1 MKVEM
6 LSFAKK
12 HTIIINKNES
22 AIMWFGHKVHEYEEK
37 IGGMCMRFVRTDDLK
52 PGMRLARPIYNKSG
66 VLLYERNT
74 KLTMQGIY
82 SVKNFGLI
90 GIYILEP
97 AEPLPPMTE
106 DDIEFERF
114 QTMSIFTLREALKAV
129 AAEKKSIE
137 LGKLTRDIVRQFG
150 NMKKKINFMQNLRS
164 PEDDVY
170 KHSLN
175 VAILAALMANR
186 LQFSNEEKEK
196 VVMAALIHDIGKLL
210 MAKENNKGAGKEIYI
225 DHRNPALLKK
235 SHLLG
240 YNTVSNDYNLDS
252 GVKSLVG
259 LMVRKIDG
267 LEQERRINNKS
278 ADILHV
284 AYYYDN
290 LTCMKLGEEPK
301 SEVEAIRYLLDGDN
315 QFSPNAVR
323 ALIDSV
329 NILSIGVCVELTN
342 GHKGLVL
349 SENKINILRPM
360 VLSFN
365 DNQLYDLHYERVFKE
380 IQIKDI
386 MKTMDNRYVMD
397 KETAE
402 GYIEETKVQEE
413 IPLEELL
420 TEAIS
425 AEEVLTDNSIDS
437 MVSGIM
443 ADLLMAEQEKK
454 TR

>member
-1 MKVEM
+1 
-6 LSFAKK
+6 
-12 HTIIINKNES
+12 
-22 AIMWFGHKVHEYEEK
+22 
-37 IGGMCMRFVRTDDLK
+37 MRFVRTDDLK
-52 PGMRLARPIYNKSG
+52 PGMRLARPIYNKNG

-114 QTMSIFTLREALKAV
+114 QTMSIFTLRTALKAV
-129 AAEKKSIE
+129 AAEKKSVE
-137 LGKLTRDIVRQFG
+137 LGSLTRDIVRQFG

-175 VAILAALMANR
+175 VAMLAALMANR

-196 VVMAALIHDIGKLL
+196 IVMAALVHDIGKIL
-210 MAKENNKGAGKEIYI
+210 MSKENGNRTEQETYI
-225 DHRNPALLKK
+225 DHNNPALLKK

-240 YNTVSNDYNLDS
+240 YNTLSKDYNLDS
-252 GVKSLVG
+252 GVRSLVG
-259 LMVRKIDG
+259 QMVRKIDS
-267 LEQERRINNKS
+267 LEQEKRINSKA

-290 LTCMKLGEEPK
+290 LTCMKMGEEPK
-301 SEVEAIRYLLDGDN
+301 SEVEAIRFLLSGDN
-315 QFSPNAVR
+315 EFSPNAVR

-329 NILSIGVCVELTN
+329 NILSAGVCVELTN

-349 SENKINILRPM
+349 NENKINILRPM

-365 DNQLYDLHYERVFKE
+365 DNQIYDLHYDRVFKE
-380 IQIKDI
+380 IQVKDV

-402 GYIEETKVQEE
+402 EYMEEVKGEEEETS
-413 IPLEELL
+413 LEDLL

-425 AEEVLTDNSIDS
+425 AEQT
-437 MVSGIM
+437 
-443 ADLLMAEQEKK
+443 EK
-454 TR
+454 

>member
-1 MKVEM
+1 
-6 LSFAKK
+6 
-12 HTIIINKNES
+12 
-22 AIMWFGHKVHEYEEK
+22 
-37 IGGMCMRFVRTDDLK
+37 MRFVKTDDLK
-52 PGMRLARPIYNKSG
+52 PGMRLARPIYNKNG

-74 KLTMQGIY
+74 KLSMQGIF

-114 QTMSIFTLREALKAV
+114 QTMSIFTLRAALKAV
-129 AAEKKSIE
+129 AAEKKSME
-137 LGKLTRDIVRQFG
+137 LGNLTRDIVRQFG

-175 VAILAALMANR
+175 VAVLAALMANR

-196 VVMAALIHDIGKLL
+196 VVTAALVHDIGKLL
-210 MAKENNKGAGKEIYI
+210 MSKEEGKAAKEIYI
-225 DHRNPALLKK
+225 DHHNPALLKK
-235 SHLLG
+235 SHLIG
-240 YNTVSNDYNLDS
+240 YNALSNDYNLDS
-252 GVKSLVG
+252 SVKTLVG
-259 LMVRKIDG
+259 QMVRKVDN
-267 LEQERRINNKS
+267 LEQEKKINSKA

-284 AYYYDN
+284 AYYYDS

-301 SEVEAIRYLLDGDN
+301 SEVEAIRYLLSGDN
-315 QFSPNAVR
+315 EFSPNAVR

-329 NILSIGVCVELTN
+329 NILSVGVCVELTN

-349 SENKINILRPM
+349 NENKINILRPM

-365 DNQLYDLHYERVFKE
+365 DNQLYDLHYDRVFKE
-380 IQIKDI
+380 IQVKDI

-402 GYIEETKVQEE
+402 EYMEE
-413 IPLEELL
+413 IKAQEDEVPLEDLL

-425 AEEVLTDNSIDS
+425 AEEILAENAIDNA
-437 MVSGIM
+437 VSDIVE
-443 ADLLMAEQEKK
+443 ALRAKEQEE
-454 TR
+454 

>member
-1 MKVEM
+1 
-6 LSFAKK
+6 
-12 HTIIINKNES
+12 
-22 AIMWFGHKVHEYEEK
+22 
-37 IGGMCMRFVRTDDLK
+37 MRFVRTDDLK
-52 PGMRLARPIYNKSG
+52 PGMRLARPIYNKNG

-74 KLTMQGIY
+74 KLSMQGIF

-114 QTMSIFTLREALKAV
+114 QTMSIFTLRAALKAV
-129 AAEKKSIE
+129 AAEKKSME
-137 LGKLTRDIVRQFG
+137 LGNLTRDIVRQFG

-175 VAILAALMANR
+175 VAVLAALMANR

-196 VVMAALIHDIGKLL
+196 VVTAALVHDIGKLL
-210 MAKENNKGAGKEIYI
+210 MSKENGGGVGKETYI
-225 DHRNPALLKK
+225 DHHNPALLKK
-235 SHLLG
+235 SHLIG
-240 YNTVSNDYNLDS
+240 YNALSNDYNLDS
-252 GVKSLVG
+252 GVKTLVG
-259 LMVRKIDG
+259 QMVRKVDN
-267 LEQERRINNKS
+267 LEQEKRINSKA

-301 SEVEAIRYLLDGDN
+301 SEVEAIRYLLSGDN
-315 QFSPNAVR
+315 EFNPNAVR

-329 NILSIGVCVELTN
+329 NILSVGVCVELTN

-365 DNQLYDLHYERVFKE
+365 DNQLYDLHYDKVFKE

-402 GYIEETKVQEE
+402 EYMEEIKFQEEE
-413 IPLEELL
+413 IPLEDLL
-420 TEAIS
+420 NEAIS
-425 AEEVLTDNSIDS
+425 AEEILAENAIDHA
-437 MVSGIM
+437 VSDIVE
-443 ADLLMAEQEKK
+443 ALRAKEREEE
-454 TR
+454 

>member
-1 MKVEM
+1 
-6 LSFAKK
+6 
-12 HTIIINKNES
+12 
-22 AIMWFGHKVHEYEEK
+22 
-37 IGGMCMRFVRTDDLK
+37 MRFVKTDDLK
-52 PGMRLARPIYNKSG
+52 PGMRLARPIYNKNG

-74 KLTMQGIY
+74 KLTMQGVF

-114 QTMSIFTLREALKAV
+114 QTMSIFTLRTALKAV
-129 AAEKKSIE
+129 AAEKMSLE
-137 LGKLTRDIVRQFG
+137 LGNLTRDIVRQFG

-175 VAILAALMANR
+175 VAVLAALMANR

-196 VVMAALIHDIGKLL
+196 VVTAALVHDIGKLL
-210 MAKENNKGAGKEIYI
+210 MSKEDGGAGGKETYI
-225 DHRNPALLKK
+225 DHHNPALLKK
-235 SHLLG
+235 SHLIG
-240 YNTVSNDYNLDS
+240 YNAISNDYNLDS
-252 GVKSLVG
+252 GVKTLVG
-259 LMVRKIDG
+259 QMVRKVDE
-267 LEQERRINNKS
+267 LEQEKRINSKA

-301 SEVEAIRYLLDGDN
+301 SEVEAIRYLLSGDN
-315 QFSPNAVR
+315 EFSPNAVR

-329 NILSIGVCVELTN
+329 NILSVGVCVELTN

-349 SENKINILRPM
+349 NENKINILRPM

-365 DNQLYDLHYERVFKE
+365 DNQLYDLHYDRIFKE
-380 IQIKDI
+380 IQVKDI

-402 GYIEETKVQEE
+402 EYMEEIKAQEEE
-413 IPLEELL
+413 IPLEDLL
-420 TEAIS
+420 NEAIS
-425 AEEVLTDNSIDS
+425 AEEILAESSIDNA
-437 MVSGIM
+437 VSDMIE
-443 ADLLMAEQEKK
+443 ALREKELEEHEE
-454 TR
+454 

>member
-1 MKVEM
+1 
-6 LSFAKK
+6 
-12 HTIIINKNES
+12 
-22 AIMWFGHKVHEYEEK
+22 
-37 IGGMCMRFVRTDDLK
+37 MRFVRTDDLK
-52 PGMRLARPIYNKSG
+52 PGMRLARPIYNKNG

-74 KLTMQGIY
+74 KLSMQGIY

-114 QTMSIFTLREALKAV
+114 QTMSIFTLRAALKAV
-129 AAEKKSIE
+129 AAEKKSME
-137 LGKLTRDIVRQFG
+137 LGNLTRDIVRQFG

-175 VAILAALMANR
+175 VAVLSALMANR

-196 VVMAALIHDIGKLL
+196 IVTAALVHDIGKLL
-210 MAKENNKGAGKEIYI
+210 IAKENGGGAGKETYI
-225 DHRNPALLKK
+225 DHHNPAELKR
-235 SHLLG
+235 SHLVG
-240 YNTVSNDYNLDS
+240 YNALSNDYNLDS
-252 GVKSLVG
+252 GMKTLVG
-259 LMVRKIDG
+259 QMVRKIDN
-267 LEQERRINNKS
+267 LEPEKRINS
-278 ADILHV
+278 RAADILHV
-284 AYYYDN
+284 AYYYDS

-301 SEVEAIRYLLDGDN
+301 SEVEAIRYLLSGDN
-315 QFSPNAVR
+315 EFSPNAVR

-329 NILSIGVCVELTN
+329 NILSVGVCVELTN

-349 SENKINILRPM
+349 NENKINILRPM

-365 DNQLYDLHYERVFKE
+365 DNQLYDLHYDRVFKE
-380 IQIKDI
+380 IQVKDI

-402 GYIEETKVQEE
+402 EYMEEIKAQEEET
-413 IPLEELL
+413 PLEDLL
-420 TEAIS
+420 NEAIS
-425 AEEVLTDNSIDS
+425 AEEILARSAIDNA
-437 MVSGIM
+437 VSDIIE
-443 ADLLMAEQEKK
+443 ALREKELEEHEE
-454 TR
+454 

>member
-1 MKVEM
+1 
-6 LSFAKK
+6 
-12 HTIIINKNES
+12 
-22 AIMWFGHKVHEYEEK
+22 
-37 IGGMCMRFVRTDDLK
+37 MRFVKTDDLK
-52 PGMRLARPIYNKSG
+52 PGMRLARPIYNKNG

-74 KLTMQGIY
+74 KLTMQGVF

-114 QTMSIFTLREALKAV
+114 QTMSIFTLRTALKAV
-129 AAEKKSIE
+129 AAEKKSLE
-137 LGKLTRDIVRQFG
+137 LGNLTRDIVRQFG

-175 VAILAALMANR
+175 VAVLAALMANR
-186 LQFSNEEKEK
+186 LQFSNEEKER
-196 VVMAALIHDIGKLL
+196 VVTAALVHDIGKLL
-210 MAKENNKGAGKEIYI
+210 MSKEDGGAGGKETYI
-225 DHRNPALLKK
+225 DHHNPALLKK
-235 SHLLG
+235 SHLIG
-240 YNTVSNDYNLDS
+240 YNAISNDYNLDS
-252 GVKSLVG
+252 GVKTLVG
-259 LMVRKIDG
+259 QMVRKVDE
-267 LEQERRINNKS
+267 LEQEKRINSKA

-301 SEVEAIRYLLDGDN
+301 SEVEAIRYLLSGDN
-315 QFSPNAVR
+315 EFSPNAVR

-329 NILSIGVCVELTN
+329 NILSVGVCVELTN

-349 SENKINILRPM
+349 NENKINILRPM

-365 DNQLYDLHYERVFKE
+365 DNQLYDLHYDRIFKE
-380 IQIKDI
+380 IQVKDI

-402 GYIEETKVQEE
+402 EYMEEIKAQEEE
-413 IPLEELL
+413 IPLEDLL
-420 TEAIS
+420 NEAIS
-425 AEEVLTDNSIDS
+425 AEEILAESSIDNA
-437 MVSGIM
+437 VSDMI
-443 ADLLMAEQEKK
+443 AALREKELEEHEE
-454 TR
+454 

>member
-1 MKVEM
+1 
-6 LSFAKK
+6 
-12 HTIIINKNES
+12 
-22 AIMWFGHKVHEYEEK
+22 
-37 IGGMCMRFVRTDDLK
+37 MRFGRTDNLK
-52 PGMRLARPIYNKSG
+52 PGMRLARPIYNKNG

-114 QTMSIFTLREALKAV
+114 QTMSIFTLRAALKAV
-129 AAEKKSIE
+129 ADEKKSME

-175 VAILAALMANR
+175 VAVLAVLMANR

-196 VVMAALIHDIGKLL
+196 VVTAALVHDIGKLL
-210 MAKENNKGAGKEIYI
+210 MAKEKGAGKESYI
-225 DHRNPALLKK
+225 DHHNPALLKK

-240 YNTVSNDYNLDS
+240 YNALSNDYNLDS

-259 LMVRKIDG
+259 QMVRKIDS
-267 LEQERRINNKS
+267 LEQEKRINNKA

-301 SEVEAIRYLLDGDN
+301 SEVEAIRYLLSGDN
-315 QFSPNAVR
+315 EFNPNAVR

-329 NILSIGVCVELTN
+329 NILSVGVCVELTN

-349 SENKINILRPM
+349 NENKINILRPM
-360 VLSFN
+360 VLSFT
-365 DNQLYDLHYERVFKE
+365 DNKLYDLHYDRIFKE
-380 IQIKDI
+380 IQIKDV

-402 GYIEETKVQEE
+402 GYMAEIGEQEE
-413 IPLEELL
+413 EVPLEELL
-420 TEAIS
+420 TEAIG
-425 AEEVLTDNSIDS
+425 EE
-437 MVSGIM
+437 
-443 ADLLMAEQEKK
+443 EQ
-454 TR
+454 

>member
-1 MKVEM
+1 
-6 LSFAKK
+6 
-12 HTIIINKNES
+12 
-22 AIMWFGHKVHEYEEK
+22 
-37 IGGMCMRFVRTDDLK
+37 MRFVKTDDLK
-52 PGMRLARPIYNKSG
+52 PGMRLARPIYNKNG

-74 KLTMQGIY
+74 KLTMQGVF

-114 QTMSIFTLREALKAV
+114 QTMSIFTLRTALKAV
-129 AAEKKSIE
+129 AAEKKSLE
-137 LGKLTRDIVRQFG
+137 LGNLTRDIVRQFG

-175 VAILAALMANR
+175 VAVLAALMANR

-196 VVMAALIHDIGKLL
+196 VVTAALVHDIGKLL
-210 MAKENNKGAGKEIYI
+210 MSKEDGGAGGKETYI
-225 DHRNPALLKK
+225 DHHNPALLKK
-235 SHLLG
+235 SHLIG
-240 YNTVSNDYNLDS
+240 YNAISNDYNLDS
-252 GVKSLVG
+252 GVKTLVG
-259 LMVRKIDG
+259 QMVRKVDE
-267 LEQERRINNKS
+267 LEQEKRINSKA

-301 SEVEAIRYLLDGDN
+301 SEVEAIRYLLSGDN
-315 QFSPNAVR
+315 EFSPNAVR

-329 NILSIGVCVELTN
+329 NILSVGVCVELTN

-349 SENKINILRPM
+349 NENKINILRPM

-365 DNQLYDLHYERVFKE
+365 DNQLYDLHYDRIFKE
-380 IQIKDI
+380 IQVKDI

-402 GYIEETKVQEE
+402 EYMEEIKAQEEE
-413 IPLEELL
+413 IPLEDLL
-420 TEAIS
+420 NEAIS
-425 AEEVLTDNSIDS
+425 AEEILAESSIDNA
-437 MVSGIM
+437 VSDMIE
-443 ADLLMAEQEKK
+443 ALREKELEEHEE
-454 TR
+454 

>member
-1 MKVEM
+1 M
-6 LSFAKK
+6 
-12 HTIIINKNES
+12 
-22 AIMWFGHKVHEYEEK
+22 
-37 IGGMCMRFVRTDDLK
+37 
-52 PGMRLARPIYNKSG
+52 
-66 VLLYERNT
+66 
-74 KLTMQGIY
+74 
-82 SVKNFGLI
+82 
-90 GIYILEP
+90 
-97 AEPLPPMTE
+97 
-106 DDIEFERF
+106 
-114 QTMSIFTLREALKAV
+114 
-129 AAEKKSIE
+129 
-137 LGKLTRDIVRQFG
+137 
-150 NMKKKINFMQNLRS
+150 
-164 PEDDVY
+164 
-170 KHSLN
+170 
-175 VAILAALMANR
+175 
-186 LQFSNEEKEK
+186 
-196 VVMAALIHDIGKLL
+196 
-210 MAKENNKGAGKEIYI
+210 
-225 DHRNPALLKK
+225 
-235 SHLLG
+235 
-240 YNTVSNDYNLDS
+240 SNDYNLDS

-267 LEQERRINNKS
+267 LEQERRINNKA

-402 GYIEETKVQEE
+402 GYMKESKAQEEE

-425 AEEVLTDNSIDS
+425 AEEILADNSIDDV
-437 MVSGIM
+437 VSDIM
-443 ADLLMAEQEKK
+443 EDLLREEQEKK